1 MEVLD
6 ARVPR
11 EEGGAEDS
19 CCHYICYIPAQK
31 QVLTS
36 LSDEHNPSTALTPP
50 KVLAVKEF
58 FGNRER

>member
-11 EEGGAEDS
+11 EKRGAKDS
-19 CCHYICYIPAQK
+19 CFHYICYIPAQR

-36 LSDEHNPSTALTPP
+36 LSGEHNPSTALRPP
-50 KVLAVKEF
+50 KVLAVKEIC
-58 FGNRER
+58 GNSER